1 MSSSPVTTHN
11 GEKRENF
18 GFLFI
23 FFLKDNIFT
32 GAFFIFLFW
41 QETIGKDKSASGQP
55 KLWTKKCASNICTS
69 CCSYW
74 SRPLVLLTWPP
85 AEVMC
90 NATTAT
96 NRVVLHWRI
105 KRHYL
110 FKGRLWSPCCSL
122 SLFVRP
128 NKPSSLERFFGQ
140 ASRSSSIQT
149 LFVTMSPHNWKKI
162 VCSNFTVIHEKTF
175 LKEPCTA
182 AYKMQLLLWPMTSLL
197 LLPTGPKNVKL
208 AWKFL
213 LDVITDEKKYVT
225 WTTVPV
231 SEQEESSPLWK
242 KYLHHHFLSCLIF
255 GAVFPGEKKN
265 MRIHIWHIL
274 DSAKLHSMRSWPYI
288 HLVYILDILIFP
300 REIVLDRID
309 LKAINVL
316 ESTWAKTFWQF
327 CFYAWV
333 GLFSLW

>member
-1 MSSSPVTTHN
+1 MLKCVLSMSSSPVTTHN

-55 KLWTKKCASNICTS
+55 KLWTKKCAS

-110 FKGRLWSPCCSL
+110 FKGLFWSPCCNLSSSL
-122 SLFVRP
+122 SGRTNHQVWRGF
-128 NKPSSLERFFGQ
+128 
-140 ASRSSSIQT
+140 
-149 LFVTMSPHNWKKI
+149 
-162 VCSNFTVIHEKTF
+162 
-175 LKEPCTA
+175 
-182 AYKMQLLLWPMTSLL
+182 
-197 LLPTGPKNVKL
+197 
-208 AWKFL
+208 
-213 LDVITDEKKYVT
+213 
-225 WTTVPV
+225 
-231 SEQEESSPLWK
+231 
-242 KYLHHHFLSCLIF
+242 
-255 GAVFPGEKKN
+255 
-265 MRIHIWHIL
+265 
-274 DSAKLHSMRSWPYI
+274 
-288 HLVYILDILIFP
+288 
-300 REIVLDRID
+300 LDRRVAVAAFKRC
-309 LKAINVL
+309 L
-316 ESTWAKTFWQF
+316 
-327 CFYAWV
+327 
-333 GLFSLW
+333 